1 MHNTNEYALIGNIVL
16 TSGIL
21 YDHAL
26 CVSEGKIVNII
37 PMKSLTD
44 AEIASLGNVI
54 RADGCY
60 VLPGVVDAH
69 VHCYSALN
77 EGFYHASRSAAAGGV
92 TTVIEMPYDATG
104 MICTLE
110 AFEEKKQRLEAE
122 SVVDMAMLVTIHKED
137 GYDHIRSLAAAG
149 ACGFKVSMF
158 NTDSFRFPR
167 IDDGQ
172 LLDSFAVIAETGCP
186 VGVHAETDEIVR
198 RYLDKY
204 KDKGSDPL
212 SHGLSRPKVSES
224 TAAVT
229 AMELA
234 LAAGAKLHL
243 YHCTFPRIFQL
254 VEYYRSQG
262 LRVTAETCTH
272 YLVFS
277 EEDMPRLKGR
287 GKINPPLRSP
297 EDVEG
302 LWDLAR
308 SGAIDFVTSDHA
320 PWLLDRKSNDADI
333 FANAS
338 GAPGVEQLL
347 LVLYSEGVAKGRL
360 SISDLVRLLC
370 ENPAATFGLGH
381 RKGKLAVGYDADFVV
396 LDPAA
401 SGVLDE
407 RKLHSSAGWSPYEG
421 MGLRGRVMQTYVR
434 GKLVYDGDTDTFA
447 EAGYGHFI
455 PAIHNQ

>member
-1 MHNTNEYALIGNIVL
+1 MENKDVILVGDIVL
-16 TSGIL
+16 PDGVKR
-21 YDHAL
+21 DHA
-26 CVSEGKIVNII
+26 VWVKDGRIDRVTPAQEI
-37 PMKSLTD
+37 PDSIRNDPKT
-44 AEIASLGNVI
+44 VI

-77 EGFYHASRSAAAGGV
+77 EGFIHTSRSAAAGGV

-104 MICTLE
+104 MICTLD
-110 AFEEKKQRLEAE
+110 AFEEKKDRLEAE
-122 SVVDMAMLVTIHKED
+122 SVVDMAMLATIHKQE
-137 GYDHIRSLAAAG
+137 GYESIRELAAAG

-186 VGVHAETDEIVR
+186 VGVHAENDEIVR

-204 KDKGSDPL
+204 KDKGEDPK
-212 SHGLSRPKVSES
+212 SHALSRPKVSES
-224 TAAVT
+224 SAALT

-234 LAAGAKLHL
+234 LATGAKLHL
-243 YHCTFPRIFQL
+243 YHCTYPRIFKL

-272 YLVFS
+272 YLTFS
-277 EEDMPRLKGR
+277 DEDMTRLKGR

-297 EDVEG
+297 ADVEG
-302 LWDLAR
+302 LWELAGDGTIDL
-308 SGAIDFVTSDHA
+308 ITSDHA
-320 PWLLDRKSNDADI
+320 PWLLERKTNEENI

-347 LVLYSEGVAKGRL
+347 PVLYSEGVAKGRL
-360 SISDLVRLLC
+360 TILDLARLLC
-370 ENPAATFGLGH
+370 ENPANTFGLGH
-381 RKGKLAVGYDADFVV
+381 RKGKIAAGYDADFAI
-396 LDPAA
+396 LDPAVN
-401 SGVLDE
+401 STLDE
-407 RKLHSSAGWSPYEG
+407 NNLHSSAGWSPYHGMRLEG
-421 MGLRGRVMQTYVR
+421 KVTRTFVR
-434 GKLVYDGDTDTFA
+434 GKQVFDAESDEFA
-447 EAGYGHFI
+447 EAGHGRFV
-455 PAIHNQ
+455 PAVHGR